1 MINFRRLIKLTHA
14 HMLWSW
20 CRSMQSLFPWSCQD
34 CNIFF
39 LKTQFFGCAT
49 KRRVAVE
56 IGSGE
61 YSFPCQCKLRPVFSP
76 IIHSTMII
84 FLPDLCQIIWQ
95 SWFCLLHSNSQQEPA
110 LANTSRRGKDLMV
123 QESHLERHPSNSP
136 KGGFRFWMPSTNV
149 SFATNPSGDSV
160 ALEFDYTV

>member
-1 MINFRRLIKLTHA
+1 
-14 HMLWSW
+14 
-20 CRSMQSLFPWSCQD
+20 
-34 CNIFF
+34 
-39 LKTQFFGCAT
+39 
-49 KRRVAVE
+49 
-56 IGSGE
+56 
-61 YSFPCQCKLRPVFSP
+61 
-76 IIHSTMII
+76 MII

-95 SWFCLLHSNSQQEPA
+95 SWFCLLHSYSQQEPA

-160 ALEFDYTV
+160 ALEFDYTVCIEFAFISCYFAGCLSQSCILCNQTIANPEMTYNLPYYNITWSILGHFDPGWILWVSEKAQAIPSKGRFGTGR